1 MYEKVYV
8 YLVIIVWFIITLI
21 VMKLILD
28 LQDIKDLQKECEVIT
43 ETYEKMVL
51 NDMRLESS
59 LGG

>member
-43 ETYEKMVL
+43 ETYRK
-51 NDMRLESS
+51 N
-59 LGG
+59 GT